1 MSTDKD
7 IIPAVKK
14 SILKSELTKDRFIRK
29 TRKGDNEIYIVNI
42 HNSPNTLREIGRLRE
57 VTFRASGGGT
67 GEELDLDEHD
77 THEICYDQLIVW

>member
-29 TRKGDNEIYIVNI
+29 TRKGDNEIYLSLI
-42 HNSPNTLREIGRLRE
+42 HI
-57 VTFRASGGGT
+57 
-67 GEELDLDEHD
+67 
-77 THEICYDQLIVW
+77 